1 MFLAIYNSLNSWALD
16 NWLTILIVYLV
27 ILLVAYAVA
36 GPRNL
41 DEWQQLG
48 SLFYGGLAGL
58 IVLVASLVILFS
70 LMFQLPL
77 FNPPSAETL
86 LGTIVELVVGLA
98 LHLVVVALS
107 ILAGWCVF
115 TYTEEYLYRKM
126 RMNTATAVAGTLVGT
141 TVGLIVGI
149 VLFLFIIYVAF
160 IAIAVVAAGAALLYG
175 MAMMF
180 MILLGSYASSKK

>member
-27 ILLVAYAVA
+27 ILLAAYALV

-41 DEWQQLG
+41 EAWQQLG
-48 SLFYGGLAGL
+48 ALFYGGLAGL
-58 IVLVASLVILFS
+58 TTLVACLVVLFY

-86 LGTIVELVVGLA
+86 LGLIAELAVGLV
-98 LHLVVVALS
+98 LHFAVVALS
-107 ILAGWCVF
+107 ILAGLWVF
-115 TYTEEYLYRKM
+115 SHTEEYLYKKLSM
-126 RMNTATAVAGTLVGT
+126 STTTAVAGTVVGT
-141 TVGLIVGI
+141 TVGLIVAI
-149 VLFLFIIYVAF
+149 VLFLFIVYVAF
-160 IAIAVVAAGAALLYG
+160 IAIAAAAAGVALIYG

-180 MILLGSYASSKK
+180 MILLGSYAKSK